1 MKRQIIYQIIYQGI
15 SLLVVILL
23 AGCMPSVTKPINA
36 EPPAQSAQKK
46 VSGDVLA
53 RMGDR
58 TITVSEFGEK
68 FNTLPAERRQ
78 GATAE
83 EQKEKALERLVE
95 MTLFSLEARAQKI
108 DVEESIEH
116 TILDIVDS
124 ILSREYYSREILYKT
139 TVTDDEIKNYY
150 DSHCDEFRD
159 PEMVKARH
167 ILIRVE
173 PDAAREEWDMALRKA
188 GDLKREIDNGAD
200 FAKLARGKSDDS
212 STKRKGGALRTGGAF
227 GSGYLTRESMP
238 EGFPDIV
245 FSLNAGEI
253 SHPVKSPKG
262 YHIIKVETKR
272 PEKVQTLDQVKG
284 TLKQKLTKQKHEKLF
299 AQTIERLK
307 EKYKVVLNTDLLNS
321 VKIEKKKKKRK
332 GE

>member
-23 AGCMPSVTKPINA
+23 AGCMPSAKPVKA
-36 EPPAQSAQKK
+36 EPPAQSEQGQ
-46 VSGDVLA
+46 VSGSGDVLA

-68 FNTLPAERRQ
+68 FNTLSRRE

-108 DVEESIEH
+108 NREKSIERA
-116 TILDIVDS
+116 ILDIADN
-124 ILSREYYSREILYKT
+124 ILAREYYNREILPET
-139 TVTDDEIKNYY
+139 AVTDDEIKDYY
-150 DSHCDEFRD
+150 DSRPDEFRD

-167 ILIRVE
+167 ILVRVK
-173 PDAAREEWDMALRKA
+173 PDATREEWDKALRKA
-188 GDLKREIDNGAD
+188 NDLKKEIDHGAD
-200 FAKLARGKSDDS
+200 FEKLAREKSDDT
-212 STKRKGGALRTGGAF
+212 STKRRGGALRTGGAF

-245 FSLNAGEI
+245 FTLKSGEI

-262 YHIIKVETKR
+262 YHIIKVEIKQ
-272 PEKVQTLDQVKG
+272 PEKIQTLDQVKG
-284 TLKQKLTKQKHEKLF
+284 TLKQKLTKQKHEELF

-307 EKYKVVLNTDLLNS
+307 GKYKVVLNTDLLDS
-321 VKIEKKKKKRK
+321 VKIEKKKRK
-332 GE
+332 GG